1 MTRNFC
7 AGVCATLHKWEIVQ
21 IGNVDDATLMM
32 RKSVG
37 NPGEPPGVIL
47 SATTTVWMP
56 VAAQRLFD
64 FLRNEQTRSQWD
76 VLSQDG
82 PVQQMIHIAKGQD
95 LGNSISLLRAVS
107 TISTDF
113 PQFFLIYLLNLVSSR
128 EYKKLMMCF
137 SGCKFKLKSE

>member
-1 MTRNFC
+1 M
-7 AGVCATLHKWEIVQ
+7 
-21 IGNVDDATLMM
+21 GNVDDATLMM

-56 VAAQRLFD
+56 VTAQRLFD

-95 LGNSISLLRAVS
+95 LGNSISLLRAVKHLYWFS
-107 TISTDF
+107 YHFYKISSH
-113 PQFFLIYLLNLVSSR
+113 PMNI
-128 EYKKLMMCF
+128 KLMMICF
-137 SGCKFKLKSE
+137 SGCKFKLKSK